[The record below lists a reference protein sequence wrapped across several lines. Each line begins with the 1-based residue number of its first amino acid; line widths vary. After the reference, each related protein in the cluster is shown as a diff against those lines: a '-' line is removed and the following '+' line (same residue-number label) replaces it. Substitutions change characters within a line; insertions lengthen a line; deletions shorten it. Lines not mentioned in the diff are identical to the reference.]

1 MMHRQVFL
9 NNSSGLFIECK
20 LDIQF
25 LDGMCVQGYFFSSRS
40 ERTQLGGIREFLGMA
55 AESFE
60 CNLDYSK
67 LTELNHFISR
77 PI

>member
-25 LDGMCVQGYFFSSRS
+25 LDHVCARLFLLVS
-40 ERTQLGGIREFLGMA
+40 ERSTQLGGIREFLGMA
-55 AESFE
+55 GESFE

-67 LTELNHFISR
+67 ID
-77 PI
+77 